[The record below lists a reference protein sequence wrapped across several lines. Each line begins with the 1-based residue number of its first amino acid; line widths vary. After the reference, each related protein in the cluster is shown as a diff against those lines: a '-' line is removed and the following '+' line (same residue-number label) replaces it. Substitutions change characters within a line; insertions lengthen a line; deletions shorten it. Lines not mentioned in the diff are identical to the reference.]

1 MIKAYLTS
9 FFYKTALTLTKNGH
23 VKNKDVAMCPVK
35 GKSTLSVSMYTHSAF
50 SALSALSI
58 GVVSTNTNGNIS
70 DVEHIV
76 SQGPSMLDSKSSINM
91 IGANGITISTI
102 NGIEGITVIIILSL
116 LLSIVLITLSYL
128 LSIRKWDAEKLSPYE
143 CGFEPFGDAKQ
154 KFDIRYYLVSLL
166 FILFDLEV
174 SYLFPLIAVDHSI
187 LTDSG
192 YIIGAIFIVILTVGF
207 IYEYSK
213 EALDNI

>member
-1 MIKAYLTS
+1 MHTHTHIKNIANMYIKYKIFLSSSLNIFFKPTS
-9 FFYKTALTLTKNGH
+9 SPFKT
-23 VKNKDVAMCPVK
+23 
-35 GKSTLSVSMYTHSAF
+35 
-50 SALSALSI
+50 
-58 GVVSTNTNGNIS
+58 
-70 DVEHIV
+70 
-76 SQGPSMLDSKSSINM
+76 KSSYLLGLGM
-91 IGANGITISTI
+91 IQNTLNIDLEQPATIQSAHTYNV
-102 NGIEGITVIIILSL
+102 NGIEGICVIIILSL
-116 LLSIVLITLSYL
+116 ILSIVLITLSYL

-143 CGFEPFGDAKQ
+143 CGFEPFGDARQ

-174 SYLFPLIAVDHSI
+174 SYLFPLIAVDHTI
-187 LTDSG
+187 LTEWG

>member
-1 MIKAYLTS
+1 MINKYFTG
-9 FFYKTALTLTKNGH
+9 FFNVIGLWAI
-23 VKNKDVAMCPVK
+23 VI
-35 GKSTLSVSMYTHSAF
+35 KSTVSCTKHYVHSLFSCATRSANHKKSYSISSFSTASISVISWSNSQA
-50 SALSALSI
+50 AEISI
-58 GVVSTNTNGNIS
+58 GTAMPK
-70 DVEHIV
+70 
-76 SQGPSMLDSKSSINM
+76 PS
-91 IGANGITISTI
+91 GITMPTI
-102 NGIEGITVIIILSL
+102 NGIEGISVIIILSL

-174 SYLFPLIAVDHSI
+174 SYLFPLIAVDHCI
-187 LTDSG
+187 LTHTG
-192 YIIGAIFIVILTVGF
+192 YILGAIFIVILTVGF